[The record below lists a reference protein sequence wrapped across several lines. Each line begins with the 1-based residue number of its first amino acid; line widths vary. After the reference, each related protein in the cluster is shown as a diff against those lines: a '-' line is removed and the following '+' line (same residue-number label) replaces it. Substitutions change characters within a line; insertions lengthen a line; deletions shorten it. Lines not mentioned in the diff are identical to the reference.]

1 MTVTMA
7 IHEIKDHLSSVIA
20 RLAETGEAVEITK
33 HGRVVAV
40 LVAPRSTG
48 VVLGLGTRP
57 DGRAP
62 SMDDLRWSVEELQEM
77 FGGSSFPA

>member
-1 MTVTMA
+1 MTTSMP

-20 RLAETGEAVEITK
+20 LLAETGEEVEITK

-40 LVAPRSTG
+40 LVPPRPAG
-48 VVLGLGTRP
+48 VVLGLGARP

-62 SMDDLRWSVEELQEM
+62 EVDEFEWSPEEIEDL
-77 FGGSSFPA
+77 FGGPVYPA